1 MFAKVPRLLLVV
13 FLLTAPAFGQA
24 RKDLYSPEPDW
35 DYGEVGIDFDIY
47 HVFKLVNASPKPI
60 RLDSVQAPCDCSWVK
75 ISDSSL
81 QPGDTCLVTLRFS
94 TKDFY
99 GRTTKVVEV
108 HWQDPRPRYLQLT
121 YSATVGQ
128 FFGGVK
134 PEPVSLFLIPGQNT
148 RKLAVSNPKLSRV
161 DLAGVEMYGDF
172 ADIKTIKGEAA
183 MGRNIE
189 LELTAHP
196 SLKAGTYVG
205 NVRLTIGV
213 EGEKR
218 PLLITIPI
226 KIVRY

>member
-1 MFAKVPRLLLVV
+1 MRSRSFLASLAVFALWS
-13 FLLTAPAFGQA
+13 TAAGQTP
-24 RKDLYSPEPDW
+24 KDLYCPEPDW

-60 RLDSVQAPCDCSWVK
+60 HLDSVQAPCDCSWVK
-75 ISDSSL
+75 ISDSTL
-81 QPGDTCLVTLRFS
+81 QPGDTCLITLKFS

-99 GRTTKVVEV
+99 GKTTKVVEV
-108 HWQDPRPRYLQLT
+108 HWQDPRPRFTQMT

-134 PEPVSLFLIPGQNT
+134 PEPVYLFFLPAHT
-148 RKLAVSNPKLSRV
+148 ARKLAVSNPKLPHV
-161 DLAGVEMYGDF
+161 KLTDIEMYGDF
-172 ADIKTIKGEAA
+172 VAVKQVKSEATA
-183 MGRNIE
+183 GQSLE
-189 LELTAHP
+189 LEITVRP

-205 NVRLTIGV
+205 NMRLNIAV
-213 EGEKR
+213 DGEKR

>member
-1 MFAKVPRLLLVV
+1 MLANVIRLSLAVLLLSA
-13 FLLTAPAFGQA
+13 TAAGQA
-24 RKDLYSPEPDW
+24 RNDLYSPEPEW
-35 DYGEVGIDFDIY
+35 DYGEVGIDFEIY

-60 RLDSVQAPCDCSWVK
+60 HLDSVQAPCDCSWVK
-75 ISDSSL
+75 ISDSAL
-81 QPGDTCLVTLRFS
+81 QPGDTCLVTLKFS

-99 GRTTKVVEV
+99 GRTTKVIEV

-128 FFGGVK
+128 FFGAVK
-134 PEPVSLFLIPGQNT
+134 PEPVSLFLIPGQAT
-148 RKLAVSNPKLSRV
+148 RKLSISNPKLPRIELDGV
-161 DLAGVEMYGDF
+161 DMHGDF
-172 ADIKTIKGEAA
+172 ADIKTIKAEAA
-183 MGRNIE
+183 MGRSLE

-205 NVRLTIGV
+205 NVRLSIAV